1 MRRFFS
7 RILTILMVFL
17 LSISCYAIGIEES
30 TVSPR
35 YTHINTNNV
44 SIAID
49 EDTGIAQCSAYCYT
63 VGEYTVE
70 VVCKLQKYT
79 GAYWATLKTWY
90 ASGTRYARASG
101 ERAVDSGYTYR
112 VYVTFSVRDSAGN
125 LLESDTSTQSYV
137 YPAQ

>member
-1 MRRFFS
+1 MK
-7 RILTILMVFL
+7 RIILQLLTIFMVLL
-17 LSISCYAIGIEES
+17 LSIPCYAVGVEEP

-35 YTHINTNNV
+35 YSHINNNSV
-44 SIAID
+44 SITID
-49 EDTGIAQCSAYCYT
+49 EDTGIAQCEACCYT
-63 VGEYTVE
+63 VGQYTVE

-90 ASGTRYARASG
+90 ASGTRYAYASG